1 MIFIMSNARG
11 AMFIMG
17 IFLREKSMNYKIT
30 FKMQSPIVVYEPIMF
45 DSLLLYAYIK
55 DELGYVPQLLEIDNE
70 SNIELPDYLLEKHES
85 GVYLASIMQ
94 SDDEPLLDLSNFTK
108 HFHKRNIDLIE
119 NKKLKILTSKGQYK
133 SYNLPFE
140 TKNYDTVNFIIDT
153 ENIDEVLRLLNKHIA
168 SLGKKRNR
176 GYGLIESISYEQT
189 DLKILRPVPDID
201 GDLYLP
207 VNPPY
212 WRINDLILQRIFE
225 I

>member
-1 MIFIMSNARG
+1 
-11 AMFIMG
+11 MFIMG

-55 DELGYVPQLLEIDNE
+55 EELGYVPQLLEIDNE